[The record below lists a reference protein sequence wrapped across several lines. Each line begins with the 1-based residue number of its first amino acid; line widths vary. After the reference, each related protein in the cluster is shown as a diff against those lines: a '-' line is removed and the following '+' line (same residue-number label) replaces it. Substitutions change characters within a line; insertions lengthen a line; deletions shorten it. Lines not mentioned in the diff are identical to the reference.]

1 MNLSTNADNTAG
13 DSAEMKKGKFLF
25 TRSFDMDAASMA
37 AEALRN
43 APTPM
48 TTMTVA
54 EYEGTQ
60 ATSFAA
66 GVRAGKAEA
75 AEEQQAMLLL
85 LMERVG
91 NAIMGLSTTTRAQQT
106 QTAEAVAQA
115 VKAIT
120 QKALPHYLEQH
131 GFAEIEKLVIDT
143 VHQLKDEPRLV
154 IRVADMHLDACVK
167 HLNEVTAKAAFEG
180 KLVVLADSN
189 LGPSDCRIEWA
200 DGGLERLENNLWA
213 SVDQALSHRIGKH
226 VPQVDNYTTTTLL
239 ETEQT
244 GESHDNPAT

>member
-1 MNLSTNADNTAG
+1 MSTNTDANAPAG
-13 DSAEMKKGKFLF
+13 ELKKGKFLF
-25 TRSFDMDAASMA
+25 TRSFDMDAASVA

-54 EYEGTQ
+54 EFEG
-60 ATSFAA
+60 ARAESFAE

-75 AEEQQAMLLL
+75 HEEQLATLLL

-91 NAIMGLSTTTRAQQT
+91 LTIQNLTQVTRAKQQ

-131 GFAEIEKLVIDT
+131 GFAEIEKLVVDT
-143 VHQLKDEPRLV
+143 LQQMKDEPRLV
-154 IRVADMHLDACVK
+154 IRVADQHLDACIK
-167 HLNEVTAKAAFEG
+167 HLNEVAAKAAYEG
-180 KLVVLADSN
+180 KLVVLADSS
-189 LGPSDCRIEWA
+189 LGPSDCRMEWA
-200 DGGLERLENNLWA
+200 DGGLERLENNLW
-213 SVDQALSHRIGKH
+213 SSIDQALSHRIGKH
-226 VPQVDNYTTTTLL
+226 RTQIDNYTTPP
-239 ETEQT
+239 T
-244 GESHDNPAT
+244 GESHDNPTDHA